1 MTITIHVCKNSYF
14 GLNFFLQKFHLKYF
28 FFPFH
33 GVSRKNRPCEIGH
46 SDIDFIKWLTL
57 LYCDRTWVGCLA
69 CTVWL
74 HLVRTPILA
83 PPSPENETRVKQ
95 SHAYSLC
102 ISDLSRQKLILL
114 NVSLLENVPTC
125 IIITDTHNISHN
137 WQEKIKRIML

>member
-14 GLNFFLQKFHLKYF
+14 GLNFFLQKFHLKYFF

-83 PPSPENETRVKQ
+83 PPSPENETRLRQ
-95 SHAYSLC
+95 SHYLHLLYAHHIYQ
-102 ISDLSRQKLILL
+102 DKKFILL
-114 NVSLLENVPTC
+114 NVFWRLYLLSGKNTMNLRGSRAFS
-125 IIITDTHNISHN
+125 II
-137 WQEKIKRIML
+137 

>member
-33 GVSRKNRPCEIGH
+33 GVSRRNKPCKIGH

-57 LYCDRTWVGCLA
+57 LYCDRTWVDCLA

-102 ISDLSRQKLILL
+102 TSDLSRQKLILL
-114 NVSLLENVPTC
+114 NVSLLENVLTC
-125 IIITDTHNISHN
+125 IIITDTHNIIRHN
-137 WQEKIKRIML
+137 RQEKI

>member
-1 MTITIHVCKNSYF
+1 MYVKTVTLDLIFFFKNSI
-14 GLNFFLQKFHLKYF
+14 KKIF

-33 GVSRKNRPCEIGH
+33 GVSRRNRPCEIGN

-57 LYCDRTWVGCLA
+57 LYCDRTWVDCLA

-114 NVSLLENVPTC
+114 NVSLLENVPAC
-125 IIITDTHNISHN
+125 IIITDTHNIIRHN
-137 WQEKIKRIML
+137 RQEKI